1 MTWIV
6 IIAGAV
12 LFGLYMLGRMTPAGQ
27 LRVFQEEGI
36 ISEGVPQWAKVL
48 AFIVVV
54 CAVIIWF
61 VA

>member
-6 IIAGAV
+6 VIAGGAF
-12 LFGLYMLGRMTPAGQ
+12 FGIYLLGRMTPEARMRQ
-27 LRVFQEEGI
+27 PI
-36 ISEGVPQWAKVL
+36 IDTSTVPEWAKVL

-61 VA
+61 VR